1 MIPCQ
6 RDLFGVPEDLAY
18 LNAAYLTPLMKDVR
32 EAGVTGVA
40 RKGRPWDIHLE
51 DFYELPERGRAAFA
65 GLIGADTQDIAIV
78 AAASYGL
85 QVAASNLPAGSGQKI
100 IILADQFPSNVYVW
114 RELASLRGADL
125 VTVPRPDDWDW
136 TAAILAHIDARTAI
150 VALPH
155 CHWTDGT
162 VIDIKAVGAGCR
174 EVGAGFVLDVTQSLG
189 AFPFDVTEVRP
200 DFLVCATY
208 KWLLGPYSVGFL
220 YAAPERQNGRPIEF
234 TPFAR
239 ERSNDPNE
247 WYSGQLHYRDGYQP
261 GARRYDVGERSNFA
275 LLPMAIT
282 AIEKIREWRVDE
294 INATLRGMTDE
305 IAQRSADTGLIVP
318 PPERRAGHMIGVRF
332 PGTFPSGLN
341 RRLEEDNV
349 HVSCRA
355 DSMRVS
361 PHVYNNG
368 DDLDRLFDALEKS
381 L

>member
-32 EAGVTGVA
+32 QAGVTGVA

-85 QVAASNLPAGSGQKI
+85 QVAASNLPLGSGQKI

-239 ERSNDPNE
+239 ERSNDPKE

-275 LLPMAIT
+275 LLPMAIA

-305 IAQRSADTGLIVP
+305 IAQRSADMGLIVP

-368 DDLDRLFDALEKS
+368 DDIDRLFGALEKS